1 MLRSYTLLGILMLAL
16 SLPAAAQEDPLWLR
30 YPAIS
35 PDGTTIL
42 FNYKGDIF
50 KVPTTGGKATPVT
63 ISDSYEYSA
72 VWSNDGSKIAFAS
85 DRYGNFDL
93 FVMPV
98 GGGEAQRLTYH
109 SGNEQPSSFTADDKS
124 ILFSAVRQDLHT
136 DAQFPSG
143 TLAELYSVPVTGGR
157 VSMVL
162 TSPAHDATFSP
173 DGTKLIF
180 HDRKGY
186 EDIWRKHH
194 TSSIARDIWVYD
206 LTQEKYSM
214 ITNFNG
220 EDRNP
225 VFKNDNKSFYYLSEE
240 PGSFN
245 VYESSIDNP
254 SERRAITKFEKHPVR
269 FLTVSDNNKLCFSFD
284 GEIYTMTPG
293 EDPRKVE
300 IKIDFDDHA
309 TPDRIIPVNSDFT
322 EASLSPNGKEF
333 AYIFRGEIFVSD
345 IENGTTKRI
354 TSTPWQERSVSF
366 SPDGR
371 SLVYAAEVD
380 NSWNIYSKTIARDE
394 EPYFYTST
402 VLKEE
407 TIIATPAEE
416 FQPLFSPDGK
426 EVAYLENRTTLKV
439 INLATKKART
449 IMPGEHN
456 YSYSDGDQWYQ
467 WSPDSKWFLV
477 EFGQKERIQSGEIG
491 LVEASGSGKIRNLT
505 LSGYND
511 SGAKWSKNG
520 KVMTWISDREGA
532 RAENDR
538 SVGRDV
544 YAMFFTKGGYDRFN
558 LSREEY
564 DLLKEKEEKI
574 KKEEEKSELT
584 KKEKSATIEELK
596 FDWDNLTERKKRIT
610 VHTSAISDWTLSKEG
625 DKLFY
630 LTSFEG
636 DNDMWMTDLRTG
648 DTKLFAKIGAGRGS
662 MEISSDGDFILVLA
676 SGKVIKVETKEG
688 KTKPI
693 KTDGEMVLKQAE
705 ERAYIFDHS
714 WRQVREKFYV
724 EDLQGVDWDFYYSEY
739 KKFLPWINNS
749 YDFAEMLSE
758 MLGELNASHT
768 GASYR
773 ARSNEGDQTS
783 SLGVLYDYS
792 HQDNGLKVAEVL
804 LEGPLDKAASKVRA
818 GDIIEKIDGE
828 AVTENIDFYQ
838 LLNRKAGKNVLL
850 SVYNPVSKSRWEEVV
865 KPISLGEEG
874 QLLYKRWVE
883 SRRAEVLRLS
893 EGRLGYVHVRGMNDE
908 SMRTVFEDAL
918 GKHLSAEALV
928 VDTRFNGGGN
938 LHDQLSDF
946 LTGKK
951 YMDIIPHGQT
961 IGYQP
966 GSKWIKPSIVI
977 MGESNYS
984 DAHLF
989 PEAYKIKN
997 GGKTVGMPV
1006 PGTGTFVWWENQID
1020 PTIRFGIPMGGWR
1033 PVGKPFLENHQ
1044 MEPDIRVRNEP
1055 GIMAGGRDQQLEAAV
1070 KELLK

>member
-1 MLRSYTLLGILMLAL
+1 MLAL

-50 KVPTTGGKATPVT
+50 KVPATGGKATPVT

-93 FVMPV
+93 FVMPLN
-98 GGGEAQRLTYH
+98 GGEAQRLTFH
-109 SGNEQPSSFTADDKS
+109 SGNEQPSGFTIDDKDV
-124 ILFSAVRQDLHT
+124 LFSAVRQDLHT
-136 DAQFPSG
+136 DVQFPTG
-143 TLAELYSVPVTGGR
+143 TLSELYSVPVTGGR

-162 TSPAHDATFSP
+162 PSPAHDATFSP

-194 TSSIARDIWVYD
+194 TSSITRDIWVYD
-206 LTQEKYSM
+206 LEKEEYSM
-214 ITNFNG
+214 ITTFEG

-225 VFKNDNKSFYYLSEE
+225 LFKNDNNGFYYLSEE
-240 PGSFN
+240 SGSFN

-254 SERRAITKFEKHPVR
+254 SVKNAVTKFEKHPVR
-269 FLTVSDNNKLCFSFD
+269 FLTVSNDNKLCFSFD

-293 EDPRKVE
+293 GEPRKVE
-300 IKIDFDDHA
+300 IKIDFDDYA
-309 TPDRIIPVNSDFT
+309 TPDRIVPVNSDFT

-333 AYIFRGEIFVSD
+333 AYIFRGEIFVSS

-380 NSWNIYSKTIARDE
+380 NSWNIYSKTIARNE

-407 TIIATPAEE
+407 TILATPAEE
-416 FQPLFSPDGK
+416 FQPAFSPDGK

-439 INLATKKART
+439 INLASKKTRT
-449 IMPGEHN
+449 IMPGDYN

-477 EFGQKERIQSGEIG
+477 EFGQKERLQSGEIG

-511 SGAKWSKNG
+511 SGAKWSKDG
-520 KVMTWISDREGA
+520 KMMTWISDREGA

-544 YAMFFTKGGYDRFN
+544 YSMFFTKDGFDRFN
-558 LSREEY
+558 LSKEEY
-564 DLLKEKEEKI
+564 DLLKEMEEKS
-574 KKEEEKSELT
+574 KKEEEKS
-584 KKEKSATIEELK
+584 KKELEKGDQKKSEKPATIEDLK
-596 FDWDNLTERKKRIT
+596 FDWENLTERKKRIT

-636 DNDMWMTDLRTG
+636 DNDMWMTELRTG

-662 MEISSDGDFILVLA
+662 MEISSEGDFILVLA
-676 SGKVIKVETKEG
+676 SGKVIKVDTKEG

-693 KTDGEMVLKQAE
+693 KTDGEMLLKQAE

-724 EDLQGVDWDFYYSEY
+724 PDLQGVDWDFYYSEY

-773 ARSNEGDQTS
+773 SRSTEGDQTS
-783 SLGVLYDYS
+783 SLGVLYDYG
-792 HQDNGLKVAEVL
+792 HQGNGIKVAEVL
-804 LEGPLDKAASKVRA
+804 LGGPLDRAASKVRA
-818 GDIIEKIDGE
+818 GDIVEKIDGE
-828 AVTENIDFYQ
+828 AATENIDFYM

-850 SVYNPVSKSRWEEVV
+850 SIYNPVSKTRWEEVV
-865 KPISLGEEG
+865 KPVSLGVEG

-893 EGRLGYVHVRGMNDE
+893 GGRLGYVHVRGMDDA

-918 GKHLSAEALV
+918 GKHLSAEGLV

-989 PEAYKIKN
+989 PEAYKIKD

-1033 PVGKPFLENHQ
+1033 PVGKPFLENNQ

-1055 GIMAGGRDQQLEAAV
+1055 GIMASGRDQQLEIAV

>member
-1 MLRSYTLLGILMLAL
+1 MLAL

-93 FVMPV
+93 FVMPLN
-98 GGGEAQRLTYH
+98 GGEAQRLTFH
-109 SGNEQPSSFTADDKS
+109 SGNEQPSGFTIDDKS
-124 ILFSAVRQDLHT
+124 VLFSAVRQDLHT
-136 DAQFPSG
+136 DVQFPNG
-143 TLAELYSVPVTGGR
+143 TLSELYSVPVTGGR

-186 EDIWRKHH
+186 EDVWRKHH
-194 TSSIARDIWVYD
+194 TSSITRDIWVYD
-206 LTQEKYSM
+206 LEKKEYSM
-214 ITNFNG
+214 ITTFEG

-225 VFKNDNKSFYYLSEE
+225 LFKNDNNSFYYLSEE

-254 SERRAITKFEKHPVR
+254 AVKNAVTKFEKHPVR
-269 FLTVSDNNKLCFSFD
+269 FLTASNDNKLCFSFD

-293 EDPRKVE
+293 ENPRKVE

-333 AYIFRGEIFVSD
+333 AYIFRGEIFVSS

-366 SPDGR
+366 NSDGR

-380 NSWNIYSKTIARDE
+380 NSWNIYSKTIARSE

-402 VLKEE
+402 VLKGE
-407 TIIATPAEE
+407 TILATPAEE
-416 FQPLFSPDGK
+416 FQPAFSPDGK

-439 INLATKKART
+439 INLASKKTRT
-449 IMPGEHN
+449 IMPGDFN

-477 EFGQKERIQSGEIG
+477 EFGQKERLQSGEIG

-505 LSGYND
+505 LSGYSD
-511 SGAKWSKNG
+511 SGAKWSKDG
-520 KVMTWISDREGA
+520 KRMTWISDREGA

-538 SVGRDV
+538 SVARDV
-544 YAMFFTKGGYDRFN
+544 YSMFFTKDGFDRFN
-558 LSREEY
+558 LSKEEY
-564 DLLKEKEEKI
+564 DLLKEMEEKS
-574 KKEEEKSELT
+574 KKEEENS
-584 KKEKSATIEELK
+584 KKEKEKSDQEKSKKSTTIEDLR
-596 FDWDNLTERKKRIT
+596 FDWENLTERKKRIT

-625 DKLFY
+625 DRLFY

-662 MEISSDGDFILVLA
+662 MEISSEGDFILVLA
-676 SGKVIKVETKEG
+676 SGKVIKVDTKEG

-693 KTDGEMVLKQAE
+693 KTDGEMLLKQAE

-773 ARSNEGDQTS
+773 SRSTEGDQTS
-783 SLGVLYDYS
+783 SLGVLYDYG
-792 HQDNGLKVAEVL
+792 HQGNGIKVAEVL
-804 LEGPLDKAASKVRA
+804 LEGPLDRAASKVRS

-828 AVTENIDFYQ
+828 AVTENIDFYM

-850 SVYNPVSKSRWEEVV
+850 SMFNPVGKNRWEEVV
-865 KPISLGEEG
+865 KPVSLGVEG

-893 EGRLGYVHVRGMNDE
+893 GGRLGYVHVKGMDDA

-918 GKHLSAEALV
+918 GKHLSAEGLV

-951 YMDIIPHGQT
+951 YMDIIPHGQN

-1044 MEPDIRVRNEP
+1044 MEPDIRVQNEP